1 MPLYF
6 HEAWFCTNTCTDTQ
20 KYKILIRRQSRI
32 THKMLFNDKVWV
44 WCIISATKIIE
55 LIFFSKTVSSEQYTY
70 KLLHYFSFIQVMREN
85 TSSSSNVVP
94 LPIQEIIWWPPY
106 VIFLGTETSG
116 ILRGLLLCI
125 IWCHKTTLCSKSGS
139 QCI

>member
-1 MPLYF
+1 
-6 HEAWFCTNTCTDTQ
+6 
-20 KYKILIRRQSRI
+20 
-32 THKMLFNDKVWV
+32 MLFNDKVWV

-94 LPIQEIIWWPPY
+94 LPIQEII
-106 VIFLGTETSG
+106 
-116 ILRGLLLCI
+116 
-125 IWCHKTTLCSKSGS
+125 
-139 QCI
+139 